1 MGITYLLT
9 CVLRFNFELKAT
21 CHLAKALI
29 CASGFVAKYELDGVR
44 L

>member
-29 CASGFVAKYELDGVR
+29 CASLD
-44 L
+44 LLQSMNKME